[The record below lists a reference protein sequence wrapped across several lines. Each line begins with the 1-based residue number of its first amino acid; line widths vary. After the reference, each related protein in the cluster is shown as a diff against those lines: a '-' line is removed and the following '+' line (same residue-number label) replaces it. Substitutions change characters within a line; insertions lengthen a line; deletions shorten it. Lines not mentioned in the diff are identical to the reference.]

1 MFGEDNWGEVKGEV
15 MTTRLEPGRKS
26 QSPAR
31 DHCMAPGRVTDA
43 PLGDHRYTRMFP
55 GLPHLSIGP
64 DVLHAVGRAGGAC
77 DIRNSLRSEASTVAA
92 GWPVFGQFIAH
103 DITADRSPV
112 THHDD
117 AALLRNARSAR
128 LDLECMYGDGPIGS
142 PYLFSRS
149 DPAKMLL
156 GVNDHGAADD
166 LPRNQEGIALVGDP
180 RQDVHLLISQM
191 HVAMLKA
198 HNRLVG
204 RLREDGVSEA
214 DLAAEA
220 RRALTWHY
228 QWTVLFDFLPT
239 TIGEE
244 RTRQLLRDGP
254 RFFKPAG
261 AVSIPFEFADAAYRF
276 GHSQMREAY
285 LIQRGG
291 DALTLFPDLIG
302 FRPVASDRVVDWSL
316 LVDIPGQPLAARAR
330 PIDGCLPEPLLKLPV
345 DITGNL
351 DDQDFESLAVRD
363 LVRGVATGLPSG
375 EAVARTVGEEA
386 LRPEEIGLSEFGW
399 SGETPLWYYLLKEAE
414 AREDGEHLGP
424 VGSLIVGEVLLG
436 IVDGDPESFRS
447 VDRDWIP
454 TLPSRVP
461 DRFTLADLLVPHDA
475 SPT

>member
-1 MFGEDNWGEVKGEV
+1 
-15 MTTRLEPGRKS
+15 
-26 QSPAR
+26 
-31 DHCMAPGRVTDA
+31 
-43 PLGDHRYTRMFP
+43 MFP
-55 GLPHLSIGP
+55 DLPHLSIGP
-64 DVLHAVGRAGGAC
+64 DVLHAIGRAGGAC
-77 DIRNSLRSEASTVAA
+77 DSRYSTRNESISVAA

-117 AALLRNARSAR
+117 AALVRNARSAR
-128 LDLECMYGDGPIGS
+128 LDLESVYGDGPIGN
-142 PYLFSRS
+142 PFLFSRK

-156 GVNDHGAADD
+156 GPNDHGLADD

-198 HNRLVG
+198 HNLLVD

-214 DLAAEA
+214 DLVIEA

-228 QWTVLFDFLPT
+228 QWAVLHDFLTT
-239 TIGEE
+239 TIGEP
-244 RTRQLLRDGP
+244 RTLGLLH
-254 RFFKPAG
+254 
-261 AVSIPFEFADAAYRF
+261 DAAFRY
-276 GHSQMREAY
+276 GHSQMRQAY
-285 LIQRGG
+285 RVQRGG
-291 DALTLFPDLIG
+291 DELTLFPDLIG
-302 FRPVASDRVVDWSL
+302 FRPVTSDRVVDWSVL
-316 LVDIPGQPLAARAR
+316 FDVHGEPRAARAR

-345 DITGNL
+345 DITGEL

-363 LVRGVATGLPSG
+363 LQRGVATGLPSG
-375 EAVARTVGEEA
+375 EAVASLVGEDP
-386 LRPEEIGLSEFGW
+386 LRSEEIGLSEFGW

-414 AREDGEHLGP
+414 VREEGERLGP

-447 VDRDWIP
+447 VDPSWHP

-461 DRFTLADLLVPHDA
+461 DRFSLADLLVP
-475 SPT
+475 PTH